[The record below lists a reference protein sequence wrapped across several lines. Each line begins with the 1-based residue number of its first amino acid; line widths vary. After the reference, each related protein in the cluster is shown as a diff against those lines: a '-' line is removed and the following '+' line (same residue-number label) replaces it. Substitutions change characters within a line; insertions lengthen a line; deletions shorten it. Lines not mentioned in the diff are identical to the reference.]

1 MKKKFSFLLVLLLAL
16 STFLAA
22 CSGGSDSSNASPKD
36 KEGDKKPAAEK
47 KEQILNLI
55 AGSEIPSMDSTLAT
69 DSVSFNVMNN
79 VFEGLYRLGQDNKP
93 TLGMAAEEPKVSED
107 GKTYTFKLRD
117 AQWSNGDP
125 VKAQDFVF
133 SWQRAVDPATA
144 AEYAYMLYDVKNAEE
159 VNTGKAKKETLGI
172 KAIDDKTLEIQL
184 KNNIPYFKSLMS
196 FATFFP
202 QNEKFFK
209 EQGKNYALEANTGVY
224 NGPFTLSDWKH
235 EQSFQLKKNPTYWD
249 KDTVKLEEINFNI
262 VKDTA
267 TGVNLYETKKADRVG
282 LNAEFVD
289 KYKDDKNFAT
299 SPDTAVYFLRLN
311 QKNKVL
317 KNRDARKAIDMA
329 WDKKAFVDV
338 ILNNGSTPANFLVP
352 GNFAA
357 GPDGKDFRETNGDLG
372 KLDVEQAKK
381 LWANAKKD
389 AKFDKVSLELLTYDD
404 DNSAKI
410 AQYLKEQLE
419 NNLEGLSVTIK
430 PQPFKQKLDLESK
443 GNYDFS
449 YAGWGPDYQ
458 DPMTFID
465 MFVTNGAHNQ
475 MGYSNPEYDK
485 LVKDARGPLLSDLD
499 ARWKALLDAEKILL
513 DDAAIS
519 PMFQRGTAYLQRE
532 YVKDVVEH
540 PFGGDFGYKWAHIE

>member
-1 MKKKFSFLLVLLLAL
+1 MNKKFSFLLVLVLAL

-22 CSGGSDSSNASPKD
+22 CSGGGEKAGSKGSDSK
-36 KEGDKKPAAEK
+36 GDSKGSDSK
-47 KEQILNLI
+47 KEQVLNLI
-55 AGSEIPSMDSTLAT
+55 ASSEIPSMDSTLAT

-79 VFEGLYRLGQDNKP
+79 VYEGLYRLDKENQP
-93 TLGMAAEEPKVSED
+93 ALGMAAEEPKVSED
-107 GKTYTFKLRD
+107 GKTYTFKIRD
-117 AQWSNGDP
+117 AKWSNGDA
-125 VKAQDFVF
+125 VTANDFVF
-133 SWQRAVDPATA
+133 SWRRAVDPATA
-144 AEYAYMLYDVKNAEE
+144 AEYAYMLYDIKGAEE
-159 VNTGKAKKETLGI
+159 INTGKAKVDTLGV

-184 KNNIPYFKSLMS
+184 KNNIPYFKSLLS
-196 FATFFP
+196 FGTFYP

-209 EQGKNYALEANTGVY
+209 EQGKKYALEANTGVY

-235 EQSFQLKKNPTYWD
+235 EQSFQLKKNASYWD
-249 KDTVKLEEINFNI
+249 KDTVKLETINFNI

-289 KYKDDKNFAT
+289 KYKDDPNFAT
-299 SPDTAVYFLRLN
+299 SPDTSVFFLRLN
-311 QKNKVL
+311 EKNKVL

-352 GNFAA
+352 GKFAE
-357 GPDGKDFRETNGDLG
+357 GPDGKDFRETNGELS
-372 KLDVEQAKK
+372 KLDVNEAKK
-381 LWANAKKD
+381 LWAKAKKE
-389 AKFDKVSLELLTYDD
+389 AGFDKVTLELLNYDD
-404 DNSAKI
+404 DSAAKI
-410 AQYLKEQLE
+410 SQYLKEQLE
-419 NNLEGLSVTIK
+419 TNLEGLTINIK

-449 YAGWGPDYQ
+449 FAGWGPDYQ

-475 MGYSNPEYDK
+475 MGYSNPKYDK
-485 LVKDARGPLLSDLD
+485 LVKDAKGPLLSDLD
-499 ARWKALLDAEKILL
+499 ARWKALLEAEKILM

-519 PMFQRGTAYLQRE
+519 PMYQRGTAFLQRE

>member
-22 CSGGSDSSNASPKD
+22 CSGGSDSSSATPKD

-79 VFEGLYRLGQDNKP
+79 VYEGLYRLGQDNKP

-282 LNAEFVD
+282 LTAEFVD

-311 QKNKVL
+311 EKNKVL

-352 GNFAA
+352 ANFAA

-532 YVKDVVEH
+532 NVKDIVEH